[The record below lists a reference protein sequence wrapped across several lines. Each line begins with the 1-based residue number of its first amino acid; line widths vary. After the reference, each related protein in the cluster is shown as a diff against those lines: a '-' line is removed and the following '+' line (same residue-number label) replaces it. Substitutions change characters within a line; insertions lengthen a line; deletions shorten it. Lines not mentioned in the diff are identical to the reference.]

1 MRWILSLD
9 LNFIGQRT
17 VDISVLC
24 HFFQNELVRIVLN
37 IELFRLDNGFDNKSF
52 LCHSVILL
60 KPLQLFFI
68 DRSDIDISCF
78 FSMQFQVLFFLIGLV
93 SLVTNDT
100 MDKIFLNTVVTVKI
114 GILVAEIRIQ

>member
-17 VDISVLC
+17 VNISVLC

-60 KPLQLFFI
+60 QPLQLFFI

-114 GILVAEIRIQ
+114 GILVAEI